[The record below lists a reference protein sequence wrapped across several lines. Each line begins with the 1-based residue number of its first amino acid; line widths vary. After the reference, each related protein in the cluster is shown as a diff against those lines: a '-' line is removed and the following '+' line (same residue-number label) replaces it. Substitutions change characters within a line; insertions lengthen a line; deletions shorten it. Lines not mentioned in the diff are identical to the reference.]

1 MSDIIS
7 QLITPQVRFVFV
19 LILIFIAL
27 LYILSII
34 WVIRD
39 SYLRGTNSTVWGIVA
54 LVPFV
59 GAMAYAMMRP
69 PLYASDREEQNIGLL
84 LQQREL
90 MDYGECPQCGYPTIR
105 DYVLCPNCH
114 TRLRNQCGV
123 CGHTLEQEW
132 SICPYCGTRAE
143 DSFRQGAQHRHNVV
157 QRRPEQQRPL
167 PARDSGTPTDLPE
180 QDGKAGTPEESKES
194 ASPQRH
200 KGQQGKRPQPV
211 RAGSSAPSESGRLPR
226 VVSSRRPSSQG
237 ATPRRPAQAGG
248 KRQAPRRVDVPA
260 RRDRKGEETGKSPAG
275 RSQSS
280 ASRQQ
285 GSSDKKNGSRHP
297 QPTTR
302 KPAAS
307 SSQRTRND
315 SHGSSSDTKA
325 PGSESSTDKNA

>member
-7 QLITPQVRFVFV
+7 QLITPQVRFVFI
-19 LILIFIAL
+19 LILIFIAA

-54 LVPFV
+54 LIPFV

-143 DSFRQGAQHRHNVV
+143 DSLRSTPSRPNVV
-157 QRRPEQQRPL
+157 QRRPEQRHLEHGDAREGAEPAYSSQNRQR
-167 PARDSGTPTDLPE
+167 E
-180 QDGKAGTPEESKES
+180 QHRRTAAGE
-194 ASPQRH
+194 
-200 KGQQGKRPQPV
+200 
-211 RAGSSAPSESGRLPR
+211 AGEAPRRGASAPRLGSQAPSVSGRMPR
-226 VVSSRRPSSQG
+226 VGTSRRPSSSSP
-237 ATPRRPAQAGG
+237 TVRRPSHADGARPSTRRTATQTRQPAQG
-248 KRQAPRRVDVPA
+248 
-260 RRDRKGEETGKSPAG
+260 
-275 RSQSS
+275 
-280 ASRQQ
+280 RQQ
-285 GSSDKKNGSRHP
+285 PKQQSEDGAGHGPQQQKQQKKA
-297 QPTTR
+297 
-302 KPAAS
+302 PAAK
-307 SSQRTRND
+307 QGNAPHPRAG
-315 SHGSSSDTKA
+315 GSSSSD
-325 PGSESSTDKNA
+325 DKS